1 MSRSPAPRRR
11 HDTGDAIGAHGVRVG
26 VPRGWEAEL
35 GVLDEEPIGGPLDG
49 ADGRLSLQAATA
61 PRVILHVANFA
72 LPPDRGDYGSGAV
85 ETMDSG
91 GVLIV
96 VLEFDAASATT
107 ALFRAEGIPRDLDPD
122 DFSPNAL
129 QRPQRNQSGTQRFFH
144 VGDRAFCLYVVLGS
158 HTMRTLLVP
167 EANRLL
173 ATLEIG

>member
-1 MSRSPAPRRR
+1 MSDS
-11 HDTGDAIGAHGVRVG
+11 IGAHGVRVG

-35 GVLDEEPIGGPLDG
+35 GVLDDDDVDDPSGR
-49 ADGRLSLQAATA
+49 RLSLAAVST

-91 GVLIV
+91 GVLII
-96 VLEFDAASATT
+96 VLEFDEASAAT

-158 HTMRTLLVP
+158 HTMRNLLVP